1 MCSIFI
7 FLSPGEFFDK
17 VSYNL
22 YQGYIIYFW
31 IDFFYIIS
39 FCVLCM
45 GVLCQGGLVWVLC
58 GVILRV
64 GCQDCGPFKR
74 LCILTSL
81 DLLYGDMSALHCVC
95 MCVWVCVRVH
105 VRERLLGYA
114 WKTPGMCWCLHFSPL
129 TGSICCSTIDTVL
142 ACFSVKDPGGFLHI
156 WQCLVP
162 LPGESRPMRQWL
174 CYSPQPSLPGHLE
187 ASWFVSPAHL
197 SPHAFPIS
205 ICTSTTSSHLL
216 TPAEWETFHLFP
228 HYTHIDT

>member
-1 MCSIFI
+1 MS
-7 FLSPGEFFDK
+7 LG
-17 VSYNL
+17 
-22 YQGYIIYFW
+22 
-31 IDFFYIIS
+31 
-39 FCVLCM
+39 FCLWVCCARG
-45 GVLCQGGLVWVLC
+45 GVVRVLC

-64 GCQDCGPFKR
+64 GCQDCGPFKL

-81 DLLYGDMSALHCVC
+81 DLLYGDMSAPHCVC
-95 MCVWVCVRVH
+95 VGVYVCVREGACE
-105 VRERLLGYA
+105 RERLLGYA

-174 CYSPQPSLPGHLE
+174 CYSPQPSVPGHLE
-187 ASWFVSPAHL
+187 ASWFVWPAHL

-205 ICTSTTSSHLL
+205 ICTSTTSSH
-216 TPAEWETFHLFP
+216 
-228 HYTHIDT
+228 